1 MIQKVQDRKKVN
13 GFVFLF
19 AATYMISY
27 ITRTNF
33 GAIISEMQAETGIS
47 KQLLSMSL
55 TGSFITY
62 GAGQVISGILGD
74 KISPKK
80 LISIGLFA
88 TVCMNLLIPLCADPW
103 QMLAV
108 WSVNGFAQ
116 SFMWPPIVKIMTELL
131 SEEDYKNGVSKVSWG
146 GSCGTIA
153 VYLLSPVLISLFS
166 WRAVFFFAAAMGLL
180 MILAWNRFAPHVE
193 PKPRQKVQTT
203 KTGKFFFGPVLLGI
217 LFAIVLQ
224 GMLRDGV
231 TTWMPSYI
239 SEVYQLRNEISILSG
254 VILPIFS
261 ILCTQAATKLYTK
274 RFQNPIS
281 CGGVFFA
288 ATAVAALVL
297 RFSAGHF
304 AGVSILMFAIL
315 TGCMHGANLMLVC
328 MVPAYFKNT
337 GKVGT
342 VSGVLNA
349 ATYVGSAAFTYGVA
363 VLSDALGW
371 DATILIWLGIAA
383 AGTAIC
389 LVCSSFWNKYKTNLE
404 FDH

>member
-1 MIQKVQDRKKVN
+1 MKLEGKRQINAYVL
-13 GFVFLF
+13 LF

-27 ITRTNF
+27 LTRTNF
-33 GAIISEMQAETGIS
+33 GAIISEMQTDTGIS
-47 KQLLSMSL
+47 KALLSMSL

-62 GAGQVISGILGD
+62 GTGQVISGILGD

-80 LISIGLFA
+80 LITIGLCA

-108 WSVNGFAQ
+108 WSINGFAQ

-131 SEEDYKNGVSKVSWG
+131 NEEDYKNAVSKVSWG
-146 GSCGTIA
+146 GSIGTIA
-153 VYLLSPVLISLFS
+153 VYLLSPVLISLLS
-166 WRAVFFFAAAMGLL
+166 WRAVFFFAAAMGLA
-180 MILAWNRFAPHVE
+180 MIFVWNRFAPSVQS
-193 PKPRQKVQTT
+193 KPRQQTVV
-203 KTGKFFFGPVLLGI
+203 TGSKKSFFGPVLVAI
-217 LFAIVLQ
+217 LVAIVLQ

-231 TTWMPSYI
+231 TTWMPTYI
-239 SEVYQLRNEISILSG
+239 SDVYQLSNEISILTG

-261 ILCTQAATKLYTK
+261 ILCIQAATKLYTK
-274 RFQNPIS
+274 CFTNPIS
-281 CGGVFFA
+281 CGGVFFVLG
-288 ATAVAALVL
+288 AVAALVL
-297 RFSAGHF
+297 RFSAGGS
-304 AGVSILMFAIL
+304 APVSILMFAIL

-328 MVPAYFKNT
+328 MVPAYFKST

-383 AGTAIC
+383 VGTLIC
-389 LVCSSFWNKYKTNLE
+389 LVCSRFWNSYLKRFQE
-404 FDH
+404 ES